1 MLDIALA
8 DSENKDHERGSE
20 MYCTTTVTQD
30 HVESRKEDAKIRKE
44 RTTKRMKG
52 GLRYPE
58 PHVSGA
64 LDVERKEED
73 AQIRNFFETN
83 LGALTGQLGGG
94 NKDQKEGSNKINLL

>member
-1 MLDIALA
+1 MLRVERKMLR
-8 DSENKDHERGSE
+8 SEKNLRSFLGLLQ
-20 MYCTTTVTQD
+20 V
-30 HVESRKEDAKIRKE
+30 RRRE

-73 AQIRNFFETN
+73 AQIRIFLKPI
-83 LGALTGQLGGG
+83 LGLSQVRIRWG
-94 NKDQKEGSNKINLL
+94 NKDQKEGTNKINFL

>member
-1 MLDIALA
+1 
-8 DSENKDHERGSE
+8 

-44 RTTKRMKG
+44 FKIILGSLTGQNRERRTKRMKG

-73 AQIRNFFETN
+73 AQIRIFLKPI
-83 LGALTGQLGGG
+83 LGLSQVRIRWG
-94 NKDQKEGSNKINLL
+94 NKDQKEGTNKINFL